1 MQIGV
6 GFFIRGVSI
15 CGEFVTFTGKPQTGE
30 SKLTFT
36 TMGNIL
42 EVEKVVKQYGD
53 FTALNEV
60 SLSVPKGSIYGLLG
74 PNGAGKT
81 SLIRIINQIT
91 LPDSGTILLDGEKL
105 QPKHVQFI
113 GYLPEERG
121 LYKTMKVGEQCLY
134 LAQMKGLSK
143 SEAKIQLDYWFDRLD
158 IKGWWDK
165 KIQELSKGMAQKIQF
180 VVTVLH
186 KPKLLIFDE
195 PFSGFDPVN
204 ANLIKD
210 EILALRE
217 NGATIIFSTHRMESV
232 EELCDHIALIHKSNK
247 LIEGRLDDV
256 KRQYRSNTFE
266 VGVLTANVEGLM
278 YDLTQKFQLSQ
289 TDFKSL
295 NDELKLDVQIGNA
308 APNELLSILTQRGQ
322 VTHFV
327 EKIPSVNDIFIQ
339 TVKDK

>member
-1 MQIGV
+1 M
-6 GFFIRGVSI
+6 S
-15 CGEFVTFTGKPQTGE
+15 
-30 SKLTFT
+30 
-36 TMGNIL
+36 NIL
-42 EVEKVVKQYGD
+42 EVNKVIKQYGD
-53 FTALNEV
+53 YTALNEV

-105 QPKHVQFI
+105 QPKHTQFI

-121 LYKTMKVGEQCLY
+121 LYKSMKVGEQCLY

-143 SEAKIQLDYWFDRLD
+143 AEAKKQLEYWFDKLD
-158 IKGWWDK
+158 IKGWWNK
-165 KIQELSKGMAQKIQF
+165 KIEELSKGMAQKIQF

-186 KPKLLIFDE
+186 KPKLLILDE

-210 EILALRE
+210 EIIEL
-217 NGATIIFSTHRMESV
+217 NKQGTSIIFSTHRMESV
-232 EELCDHIALIHKSNK
+232 EEMCDYIALLHKSNK
-247 LIEGRLDDV
+247 IIEGKLEDV
-256 KRQYRSNTFE
+256 KRQYRSNTFQI
-266 VGVLTANVEGLM
+266 GILTKDVEGLM
-278 YDLTQKFQLSQ
+278 FQLTQKFLITQ
-289 TDFKSL
+289 TNFKSL
-295 NDELKLDVQIGNA
+295 NDDLKLEVQLGDHA
-308 APNELLSILTQRGQ
+308 SNELLAILTNFGQ

-339 TVKDK
+339 SVSN

>member
-1 MQIGV
+1 M
-6 GFFIRGVSI
+6 
-15 CGEFVTFTGKPQTGE
+15 T
-30 SKLTFT
+30 
-36 TMGNIL
+36 NIL
-42 EVEKVVKQYGD
+42 EVDRVVKQYGD
-53 FTALNEV
+53 YTALNEV

-105 QPKHVQFI
+105 QPKHVQYI

-121 LYKTMKVGEQCLY
+121 LYKSMKVGEQCLY

-143 SEAKIQLDYWFDRLD
+143 AEAKKQLDYWFERLD
-158 IKGWWDK
+158 IKGWWNK
-165 KIQELSKGMAQKIQF
+165 KIEELSKGMAQKIQF

-204 ANLIKD
+204 ANIIKD
-210 EILALRE
+210 EILALKE
-217 NGATIIFSTHRMESV
+217 GGATIIFSTHRMESV

-247 LIEGRLDDV
+247 LIEGPLNDV
-256 KRQYRSNTFE
+256 KRKYRSNTYE
-266 VGVLTANVEGLM
+266 VGVMSENVERLM
-278 YDLTQKFQLSQ
+278 YDVTQKFSLTQ
-289 TDFKSL
+289 TNFKSL
-295 NDELKLDVQIGNA
+295 NDELKFDIQLGNA
-308 APNELLSILTQRGQ
+308 TPNELLHLLTQSGQ

-327 EKIPSVNDIFIQ
+327 EKIPTVNDIFIES
-339 TVKDK
+339 VREK